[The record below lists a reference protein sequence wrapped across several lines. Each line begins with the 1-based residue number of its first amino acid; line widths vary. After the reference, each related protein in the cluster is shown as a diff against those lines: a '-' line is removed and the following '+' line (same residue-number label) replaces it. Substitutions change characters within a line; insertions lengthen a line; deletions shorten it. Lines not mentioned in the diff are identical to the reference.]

1 MVQSV
6 TAQPSLPYAPPRL
19 SAFDTGSE
27 QCPQGQLPGPIEF
40 DPQEARNALNPL
52 QYVPLVGMIY
62 RQATGETIPA
72 PLSIAG
78 SVVTGAML
86 GGPLGILGS
95 VLLNLASEL
104 IHLGADTSRPPVPYG
119 MNVTGSEAG
128 IQTGLPGET
137 MPADGYT
144 TLATVLP
151 QFLGGG
157 ATAFT
162 HNDTPATQGAAVADD
177 DTPAGSAAAV
187 ADDDTPAIPAVTPV
201 RQAIAAYEAGSLFGM
216 G

>member
-1 MVQSV
+1 MVQAV
-6 TAQPSLPYAPPRL
+6 TSQPSLPNPPPRL
-19 SAFDTGSE
+19 TVFDTGSE

-52 QYVPLVGMIY
+52 QYVPVVGMIY

-95 VLLNLASEL
+95 VLLNFASEL
-104 IHLGADTSRPPVPYG
+104 VHLGADTSRPPVPYG
-119 MNVTGSEAG
+119 MKVTGNEAG

-137 MPADGYT
+137 MPSDGYT

-157 ATAFT
+157 GASALAGD
-162 HNDTPATQGAAVADD
+162 DTPATPAAVADD
-177 DTPAGSAAAV
+177 DTPIV
-187 ADDDTPAIPAVTPV
+187 PATPV
-201 RQAIAAYEAGSLFGM
+201 RQAIAAYEAGSQFGM